1 MSKFSSFKKSQLL
14 FENWR
19 GYVNEGEADEYEK
32 SLRKQSYMQHG
43 EETEDT
49 EYSRELAGFL
59 LDGIPQYSGED
70 RDNLINQIDK
80 ILQKAD
86 VVRDLY
92 DVVQNIPERSPE
104 EEGGEEES
112 KQGRD
117 LEMDWLAKN
126 YRGLREQRSDVSPR
140 VSSIGKLLNGITAEE
155 LSQVQALLSQAEEES
170 PL

>member
-1 MSKFSSFKKSQLL
+1 MRKFSSFKKSQLL

-19 GYVNEGEADEYEK
+19 GYVNEGEADEYDK

-70 RDNLINQIDK
+70 RDSLINQIDK

-104 EEGGEEES
+104 EEGGEEEPE
-112 KQGRD
+112 GD
-117 LEMDWLAKN
+117 DPIE
-126 YRGLREQRSDVSPR
+126 EQVGTVSPR

-155 LSQVQALLSQAEEES
+155 LSQVQALLSQAGEES